1 MNINTRGEEEMV
13 MTESRPLSIS
23 ANIHTD
29 DDSKFSIERVTRDKS
44 CYYTLKIGSDIGY
57 NHACIFLTKEA
68 LARLITA
75 LSNRET

>member
-44 CYYTLKIGSDIGY
+44 CYYTLKIEGDTGY
-57 NHACIFLTKEA
+57 NHVNIFLTKA
-68 LARLITA
+68 SLMRLIEA